1 MRHYPHQLSGGQRQ
15 RVSIARAL
23 LCRPRLLVCDEV
35 VSALDMTVQAQ
46 VLELLKRLQAVHGF
60 GMLFIS
66 HDIEV
71 VRWIS
76 DRIVVMRQGRIV
88 DRFAPDEL
96 TYAVSHDYTKN
107 LVQSP
112 ARPQAAWSVKYG
124 RGACRVT
131 GCK

>member
-76 DRIVVMRQGRIV
+76 DRIVVMRQGRLV

-96 TYAVSHDYTKN
+96 TSAVSHDYTN
-107 LVQSP
+107 PLLQSR
-112 ARPQAAWSVKYG
+112 ARWQY
-124 RGACRVT
+124 RQTTRLN
-131 GCK
+131 